1 MDGLGKIW
9 TKVTNFLDSREDPRG
24 RLLKVADRVV
34 TSNPDYYSKDRFK
47 FKFDPNSQNNGAQAH
62 KEKDQCEVTVGAGLF
77 QKGSPGAVKNND
89 ELALVI
95 AHEFD
100 HCVNNDQDAVTQK
113 AKELGVSEDSNNP
126 QLLAFKRSLEMR
138 ADRNA
143 LQRISQAKF
152 NPGKAVEVVEREIP
166 GQQQEIANTG
176 QTASFIE
183 GRLDHPLAS
192 TRATA
197 LKSELPQIRD
207 LSHQRGVGL
216 KDI

>member
-24 RLLKVADRVV
+24 RLLKVAKQV
-34 TSNPDYYSKDRFK
+34 TAANPDYYSKDRFK
-47 FKFDPNSQNNGAQAH
+47 FRFDPNPQNGGAQAH
-62 KEKDQCEVTVGAGLF
+62 KGSSQCEVTVGAGLF
-77 QKGSPGAVKNND
+77 QQGSPGAVKNND
-89 ELALVI
+89 ELALVV

-100 HCVNNDQDAVTQK
+100 HCVNKDQDAVAQK
-113 AKELGVSEDSNNP
+113 AKELGVAEDSNNP

-166 GQQQEIANTG
+166 GQQQAIANTG

-183 GRLDHPLAS
+183 DRLDHPLAS
-192 TRATA
+192 TRAAA
-197 LKSELPQIRD
+197 LKRELPQIREI
-207 LSHQRGVGL
+207 SHQRAAVLRG
-216 KDI
+216 I